1 MREKKES
8 GTRTKKVKTMAL
20 SVFFAV
26 IVWFMVIYVNDPDI
40 TTTVSDLNVRFAGE
54 TALRDKGFAITG
66 RDDIPP
72 LAVVVSGKRSD
83 LMNFMDDIY
92 VQVNVND
99 INAIGEYNLEGAI
112 SIPTTRITVEKER
125 YGDIPV
131 TVEPLE
137 TKEIEVVTRQ
147 TGAHKDKVI
156 KSEPV
161 NKKITIT
168 GARSETKL
176 VAGAVA
182 EVDISEVKE
191 NGIQKI
197 GYLLTDENGSLIEKN
212 ETLESNRAFVEV
224 ENTIYEAKTM
234 PVTAMLTAE
243 LDKSYILKTDKT
255 VIAPASL
262 TVGVEENAA
271 DDKLVVYID
280 KLTEDGSGE
289 YTVSSSNGIYIPE
302 ESRRVKV
309 KYEAVKRAVAQ
320 LELDV
325 QVQNVAQGLSAQVNG
340 SLIAQVWG
348 EEGKI
353 SADNVIATVDAKDL
367 GTGEYNLPV
376 TITGD
381 NVGAQENYTVNVT
394 IQ

>member
-8 GTRTKKVKTMAL
+8 GTRTKKIKTMAL
-20 SVFFAV
+20 SVFLAV

-66 RDDIPP
+66 RDDIPQ

-99 INAIGEYNLEGAI
+99 INATGEYNLEGAI

-125 YGDIPV
+125 YGDIPI

-137 TKEIEVVTRQ
+137 TKEIDVAIKQ
-147 TGAHKDKVI
+147 TGIHKDKVI

-161 NKKITIT
+161 NKKITVT

-182 EVDISEVKE
+182 EVDVSEVKE

-224 ENTIYEAKTM
+224 ENTIYSAKTM

-243 LDKSYILKTDKT
+243 LDRNYILKTDKT

-262 TVGVEENAA
+262 MVGAEEHVT
-271 DDKLVVYID
+271 DDKLVVYIN

-289 YTVSSSNGIYIPE
+289 YTISSSNGIYIPE
-302 ESRRVKV
+302 DSRRVKV
-309 KYEAVKRAVAQ
+309 KYEVGKRAVAQ
-320 LELDV
+320 LELEV

-353 SADNVIATVDAKDL
+353 SADNVTATVDAKDL
-367 GTGEYNLPV
+367 GAGEYSLPV

-381 NVGAQENYTVNVT
+381 NVGTQENYTVNVT
-394 IQ
+394 IK

>member
-20 SVFFAV
+20 SVFLAV

-54 TALRDKGFAITG
+54 TALREKGFAITG
-66 RDDIPP
+66 RDDIPQ

-99 INAIGEYNLEGAI
+99 INATGEYNLEGAI

-147 TGAHKDKVI
+147 TGTHKDKVI

-182 EVDISEVKE
+182 EVDISEVEE
-191 NGIQKI
+191 NGVQKI
-197 GYLLTDENGSLIEKN
+197 GYLLTDESGALIEKN

-255 VIAPASL
+255 VITPASL
-262 TVGVEENAA
+262 TVGVEEHVK

-280 KLTEDGSGE
+280 RLTEDGSGE
-289 YTVSSSNGIYIPE
+289 YTISSSNGIYIPE
-302 ESRRVKV
+302 ENRRVKV
-309 KYEAVKRAVAQ
+309 KYEAGKRAVAQ

-325 QVQNVAQGLSAQVNG
+325 QVQNVAQGLSAQVDG
-340 SLIAQVWG
+340 RLIAQVWG

-353 SADNVIATVDAKDL
+353 SAGNVIATVDAKDL
-367 GTGEYNLPV
+367 GAGEYNLPV

>member
-20 SVFFAV
+20 SVFLAV

-137 TKEIEVVTRQ
+137 TKEIEVVARQ
-147 TGAHKDKVI
+147 TGTHKDKVI

-182 EVDISEVKE
+182 EVDISEVRE

-197 GYLLTDENGSLIEKN
+197 GYLLTDESGALIEKN

-255 VIAPASL
+255 VITPASL
-262 TVGVEENAA
+262 TVGVEEHAA

-289 YTVSSSNGIYIPE
+289 YTISSSNGIYIPE
-302 ESRRVKV
+302 ENRRVKV
-309 KYEAVKRAVAQ
+309 KYEAGKRAVAQ

-325 QVQNVAQGLSAQVNG
+325 QVQNVAQGLSARVNG

-367 GTGEYNLPV
+367 GAGEYNLPV